1 MSAYAD
7 SLFDTLIYRSLSR
20 SPHAVPAAR
29 KNRGRDRPLRAAGE
43 DDAEMEGGAAD
54 LADGPRPSHARLAK
68 RDQRLRGGSPYI
80 PRNQDDSSSRG
91 CPDRHRPK
99 DGAKALET
107 VRGVFGRDPLDAG
120 LVGGHA
126 RGGLPPPDRRQAPDA
141 EAQHATR
148 RERLHGDRLDQG
160 DHDPR

>member
-43 DDAEMEGGAAD
+43 DDAEMAGGAAN

-68 RDQRLRGGSPYI
+68 CDQRLRGRSPHLSPKQNDPP
-80 PRNQDDSSSRG
+80 PRG
-91 CPDRHRPK
+91 PADRQRPK
-99 DGAKALET
+99 DGAET
-107 VRGVFGRDPLDAG
+107 LATE
-120 LVGGHA
+120 
-126 RGGLPPPDRRQAPDA
+126 RGGL
-141 EAQHATR
+141 E
-148 RERLHGDRLDQG
+148 
-160 DHDPR
+160 